1 MHSAFDYIFNIHKKD
16 NFCTK
21 VLARWT
27 KKINGEYSGII
38 PPTTDDIK
46 TNTELV
52 PVFIGHHF
60 IKQPE
65 VVLEVRKLLVGYIL
79 RWHGDFNEL
88 LDLDP
93 LNKYKQKNNHPFV
106 ERLEKAL
113 NDSRVTTTIL
123 TAQKKEIMESFN
135 NKSWMAIP
143 LNDFLSIAGEIAN
156 IDT

>member
-1 MHSAFDYIFNIHKKD
+1 M
-16 NFCTK
+16 
-21 VLARWT
+21 
-27 KKINGEYSGII
+27 
-38 PPTTDDIK
+38 
-46 TNTELV
+46 
-52 PVFIGHHF
+52 PVFIGNIF

-123 TAQKKEIMESFN
+123 TAWKKEIMESFN
-135 NKSWMAIP
+135 NKNWMAIP
-143 LNDFLSIAGEIAN
+143 LNDFLSIAGEIAH
-156 IDT
+156 IDTQSLSSQMSDMKSRYNEIVRLHHKSEEIITQLEATMYKSEERMA